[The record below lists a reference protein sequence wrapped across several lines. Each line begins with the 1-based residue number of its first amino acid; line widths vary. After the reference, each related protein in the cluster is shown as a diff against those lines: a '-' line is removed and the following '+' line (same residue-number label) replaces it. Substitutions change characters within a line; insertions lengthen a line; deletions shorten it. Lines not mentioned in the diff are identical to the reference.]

1 MVTVLRAQ
9 GLRVVIFTD
18 DHDPAH
24 VHVFGDGETKINL
37 LGPNGRPALVWAT
50 GAARSEVRKAM
61 QSSSTN
67 STSCLRIGRTSMAD
81 LTDAEI
87 DAALA
92 RGEAAHQTE
101 PRATS
106 VRYDRRHKRVVIS
119 LTNGCTFSFPP
130 RLAQGLE
137 TATDDQLARVE
148 ILGAGHGLHWEDLDA
163 DFSVP
168 GLLAGMLGT
177 KAYMARRAGQATSPA
192 KAAAAR
198 VNGRKGGRP
207 RRAAG

>member
-1 MVTVLRAQ
+1 
-9 GLRVVIFTD
+9 
-18 DHDPAH
+18 
-24 VHVFGDGETKINL
+24 
-37 LGPNGRPALVWAT
+37 
-50 GAARSEVRKAM
+50 
-61 QSSSTN
+61 
-67 STSCLRIGRTSMAD
+67 MAG

-92 RGEAAHQTE
+92 RGQAARQSE
-101 PRATS
+101 PRAATA
-106 VRYDRRHKRVVIS
+106 RYDRRHKRVVIG

-137 TATDDQLARVE
+137 MATDDQLRRIA
-148 ILGAGHGLHWEDLDA
+148 ILGAGHGLHWEDLDV
-163 DFSVP
+163 DFTVT

-198 VNGRKGGRP
+198 ANGRKGGRP
-207 RRAAG
+207 RRLTG